1 MEVLMKNFKQFL
13 ESIDYYKIPGLS
25 QEPLEPK
32 VRVTPSDVEK
42 EKDREEKKII
52 MLIINLIECVRFVE
66 EVVKN

>member
-32 VRVTPSDVEK
+32 VRVTPAEVKK
-42 EKDREEKKII
+42 EKDREKEDYYVDYKFNRMRKI
-52 MLIINLIECVRFVE
+52 RRRSR
-66 EVVKN
+66 

>member
-32 VRVTPSDVEK
+32 VRVTPSDVQK
-42 EKDREEKKII
+42 EKDKEDEDYYKFNR
-52 MLIINLIECVRFVE
+52 LRSSS
-66 EVVKN
+66 KNRRKRR

>member
-32 VRVTPSDVEK
+32 VRVTPSDVKK
-42 EKDREEKKII
+42 EKDREEKDYYTDYKFNRMRKI
-52 MLIINLIECVRFVE
+52 RRRRR
-66 EVVKN
+66 

>member
-1 MEVLMKNFKQFL
+1 MEVLMKTFKQFL

-42 EKDREEKKII
+42 EKDREEKDYYTDYKFNRMRKI
-52 MLIINLIECVRFVE
+52 RRRSR
-66 EVVKN
+66 

>member
-32 VRVTPSDVEK
+32 VRVTPSEVKK
-42 EKDREEKKII
+42 EKDKEEKDYYTDYKFNRMRKI
-52 MLIINLIECVRFVE
+52 RRRSR
-66 EVVKN
+66 

>member
-32 VRVTPSDVEK
+32 VRVTPSDVKK
-42 EKDREEKKII
+42 EKDREEKDYYTDYKFNRMRKI
-52 MLIINLIECVRFVE
+52 RRRSR
-66 EVVKN
+66 

>member
-32 VRVTPSDVEK
+32 VRVTPSDVKK
-42 EKDREEKKII
+42 EKDKEEKDYYTDYKFNRMRKI
-52 MLIINLIECVRFVE
+52 RRRSR
-66 EVVKN
+66 

>member
-32 VRVTPSDVEK
+32 VRVTPSDVKKEK
-42 EKDREEKKII
+42 EKEEKDYYTDYKFNRMRKI
-52 MLIINLIECVRFVE
+52 RRRSR
-66 EVVKN
+66 

>member
-32 VRVTPSDVEK
+32 VRLIPSDVKK
-42 EKDREEKKII
+42 EKDREEKDYYDDYYKFNRMRKI
-52 MLIINLIECVRFVE
+52 RRRSR
-66 EVVKN
+66 